1 MTKALTS
8 YIEPLETDELEFL
21 QNMESKDRKM
31 YYKVYNIFM
40 IMSFVI
46 PFVGSW
52 YRAFDGAPNAFSITH
67 FFFSTVIL
75 LALSTAAIYISYR
88 YFLRNVQADIK
99 HKTKTIEI
107 CRIIRKQF
115 MPQNNTYHIYIDAR
129 DKLSIEVSQAH
140 FYDMNIGDEIS
151 LEFTTHSRLY
161 LGYF

>member
-1 MTKALTS
+1 
-8 YIEPLETDELEFL
+8 
-21 QNMESKDRKM
+21 
-31 YYKVYNIFM
+31 M

-67 FFFSTVIL
+67 FYVTTAIL
-75 LALSTAAIYISYR
+75 LGISTAAIYTSYR
-88 YFLRNVQADIK
+88 YFLRKVQADIK
-99 HKTKTIEI
+99 YKTKTIEV
-107 CRIIRKQF
+107 CRIVRKQY